1 MRLTTGHEDPK
12 GPIRGPIEGDFY
24 MRAVT
29 WHGRADVRVDTVPDP
44 RIQDPTDV
52 IIEITSSGICGS
64 DLHLIEVMAPFMSVG
79 DVMGHEP
86 MGIVREVGAE
96 VTAVKPGDRVVV
108 PFNISCGTCWMCSQG
123 LQSQCETTQ
132 NRDQGM
138 GASLFGYTKLYG
150 QVPGGQAEFL
160 RVPFGNTL
168 PIKVPDAPLDDRY
181 VYLSDVLPTA
191 WQAVQYAGVPQNRS
205 VLVLGL
211 GPIGDMATRVA
222 KHLGATQVI
231 AADVVPERLARA
243 RANEIEVIDSTEQ
256 EEVVEAV
263 RELTDGRGP
272 DAVIDAVGMEAHG
285 SPLATL
291 AQKATA
297 VVPDAIM
304 EKVMQVAGIDRL
316 AALNTAIEAVRR
328 GGTISLSGVY
338 GGATD
343 PLPLMRM
350 FDKQIQLRMGQAN
363 VWRWVPEILPL
374 LVDGDP
380 LGVDDFAT
388 HRVPLEEAPQA
399 YMNFREKKDGTVKV
413 LLQP

>member
-1 MRLTTGHEDPK
+1 
-12 GPIRGPIEGDFY
+12 

-44 RIQDPTDV
+44 VIQDPTDV
-52 IIEITSSGICGS
+52 VIEVTSSGICGS

-86 MGIVREVGAE
+86 MGIVREVGAD
-96 VTAVKPGDRVVV
+96 VTAVKAGDRVVV
-108 PFNISCGTCWMCSQG
+108 PFNISCNTCWMCAQG

-132 NRDQGM
+132 NREQGM

-150 QVPGGQAEFL
+150 QVPGGQAEYL

-191 WQAVQYAGVPQNRS
+191 WQAVQYAGIPDGGS

-211 GPIGDMATRVA
+211 GPIGDMCTRIA
-222 KHLGATQVI
+222 KHLGAGQVI
-231 AADVVPERLARA
+231 ASDVVPERLARA
-243 RANEIEVIDSTEQ
+243 RRNGIQVIDTTKQ
-256 EEVVEAV
+256 ADVVAQV
-263 RELTDGRGP
+263 RDLTDGRGP

-285 SPLATL
+285 SPVASAL
-291 AQKATA
+291 QKATA
-297 VVPDAIM
+297 LVPDAVM
-304 EKVMQVAGIDRL
+304 EKVMQVVGIDRL

-363 VWRWVPEILPL
+363 VWRWVPDILPL
-374 LVDGDP
+374 LVDGDA
-380 LGVDDFAT
+380 LGVDEFAT

-399 YMNFREKKDGTVKV
+399 YMNFREKKDGYVKV
-413 LLQP
+413 LLKP

>member
-1 MRLTTGHEDPK
+1 
-12 GPIRGPIEGDFY
+12 

-29 WHGRADVRVDTVPDP
+29 WHGRGDVRVDTVPDP
-44 RIQDPTDV
+44 TIQEPTDV

-64 DLHLIEVMAPFMSVG
+64 DLHLIEVMAPFMTVG

-86 MGIVREVGAE
+86 MGIVREVGSD
-96 VTAVKPGDRVVV
+96 VTALKAGDRVVV
-108 PFNISCGTCWMCSQG
+108 PFNISCNTCWMCSQG

-132 NRDQGM
+132 NREQGM

-150 QVPGGQAEFL
+150 QVPGGQAEYL

-191 WQAVQYAGVPQNRS
+191 WQAVQYAGIPEGGS

-211 GPIGDMATRVA
+211 GPIGDMATRIA
-222 KHLGATQVI
+222 KHLGAGQVI
-231 AADVVPERLARA
+231 ASDVVPERLARA
-243 RANEIEVIDSTEQ
+243 RRNGVTVIDSTKQ
-256 EEVVEAV
+256 ADVVARV
-263 RELTDGRGP
+263 RDLTDGRGP

-285 SPLATL
+285 SPLASI

-297 VVPDAIM
+297 VVPDAVM
-304 EKVMQVAGIDRL
+304 EKVMQVVGVDRL

-363 VWRWVPEILPL
+363 VWRWVPDILPL
-374 LVDGDP
+374 LLEGDP

-413 LLQP
+413 LIKP